1 MHVHEVR
8 RQLVPDPVA
17 VSRVFISVDMEGVA
31 GVATFD
37 QVIRGGSG
45 YPRAQELMT
54 AEANAA
60 VRGAFDGGATEV
72 LVNDSHGTMDNLLH
86 DRLDPRARVVFG
98 APRPSCMVQGVS
110 PGDAIAVFL
119 GYHAA
124 AGAPGVLAHTFSSNF
139 TELRVNGEPMT
150 EAEVNGLYA
159 ASLGVPVGVVTGDDQ
174 ICDVARKAFPG
185 ATVVDV
191 KRAEGYSAT
200 DSLAPEAACTAIAE
214 AVRAAVAAAGSLR
227 TPAVPDELVLE
238 VDFASPLM
246 ADFAASVPRTQR
258 LTARTLRGSV
268 ESADDLLKLV
278 MAWYYLAALAAQQL
292 GMLVH
297 RR

>member
-1 MHVHEVR
+1 M
-8 RQLVPDPVA
+8 
-17 VSRVFISVDMEGVA
+17 RVFISVDMEGVA

-60 VRGAFDGGATEV
+60 IRGAFAGGADDIV
-72 LVNDSHGTMDNLLH
+72 LNDSHGTMDNLIH
-86 DRLDPRARVVFG
+86 DRLDPRVRLVFG

-110 PGDAIAVFL
+110 GEHSVAVFV

-124 AGAPGVLAHTFSSNF
+124 AGADGVLAHTFSSNF
-139 TELRVNGEPMT
+139 TEVRLNEEPVT

-174 ICDVARKAFPG
+174 VCAVARKAFPG
-185 ATVVDV
+185 VTAVEV
-191 KRAEGYSAT
+191 KKAVGFSAT
-200 DSLAPEAACTAIAE
+200 DTVAPHLARVLIEQAVGE
-214 AVRAAVAAAGSLR
+214 AVSSATNLSVP
-227 TPAVPDELVLE
+227 TVPDSLVLD
-238 VDFASPLM
+238 VDFALPLA
-246 ADFAASVPRTQR
+246 ADFASSVPRSQR
-258 LTARTLRGSV
+258 LAPRTLRAEAANVDELIGF
-268 ESADDLLKLV
+268 V
-278 MAWYYLAALAAQQL
+278 MSWYYLASLAAQQTAAL
-292 GMLVH
+292 TH

>member
-1 MHVHEVR
+1 VT
-8 RQLVPDPVA
+8 
-17 VSRVFISVDMEGVA
+17 RVFVSVDMEGVA
-31 GVATFD
+31 GIATFD
-37 QVIRGGSG
+37 QVIRGGTG

-60 VRGAFDGGATEV
+60 IRGAFDGGASEV

-110 PGDAIAVFL
+110 PADSVAVFV

-124 AGAPGVLAHTFSSNF
+124 AGAHGVLAHTFSSNF

-150 EAEVNGLYA
+150 EAEVNGLYT

-185 ATVVDV
+185 AHVVDV
-191 KRAEGYSAT
+191 KRAAGYSAT
-200 DSLAPEAACTAIAE
+200 DSLAPEAACAAIADT
-214 AVRAAVAAAGSLR
+214 VRSAVAGTASLQA
-227 TPAVPDELVLE
+227 PPVPDELVLE

-246 ADFAASVPRTQR
+246 ADFAASVPRTDR
-258 LTARTLRGSV
+258 LTGRTLRGEVDSV
-268 ESADDLLKLV
+268 EDLLKLV